1 MRSTTTTNRLP
12 SLKSTTGRAARKTAF
27 SGCSA
32 WRRKG
37 ILIFIFINILAGPAR
52 FLFAKEDRPA
62 QAVWCLECQEPPT
75 SAPKS
80 GAEVPHAVDEIVL
93 EHCDRLP
100 MVKVQIDGIE
110 MHLLLDTAAT
120 SILNRKSFSSANSKE
135 VSITSWKGTTVT
147 HADEVSITELSIA
160 NHKMRGVRLP
170 AVDLSAIGKACGH
183 AIDGIFGV
191 DLIQQMGLTIDLQR
205 QIGLLRGR
213 PIDARA
219 SYAEME
225 KEMRECNMAFNLG
238 KAEELKECFDQ
249 EVVLYTPL
257 GEFRG
262 RDQVME
268 YLQKRYL
275 RFAPNT
281 DYRMAVHDVR
291 LFGDALWYSYDFSID
306 TPEEHPSGHGTA
318 MCLHSEG
325 RWRIVNMHNSMLRP
339 VPQP

>member
-1 MRSTTTTNRLP
+1 LSFTFLTM
-12 SLKSTTGRAARKTAF
+12 
-27 SGCSA
+27 
-32 WRRKG
+32 
-37 ILIFIFINILAGPAR
+37 LAGPVR
-52 FLFAKEDRPA
+52 LLFAQEDRPA
-62 QAVWCLECQEPPT
+62 QTVQCLGCKEPS
-75 SAPKS
+75 SATEKS
-80 GAEVPHAVDEIVL
+80 GAEATHSMDEIVL

-100 MVKVQIDGIE
+100 MVKVQADGKE

-120 SILNRKSFSSANSKE
+120 SILNRKSFPAANSRE
-135 VSITSWKGTTVT
+135 VRIASWTGTTVT
-147 HADEVSITELSIA
+147 YAEEVSIAELSLA
-160 NHKMRGVRLP
+160 NHKMREVRLP

-205 QIGLLRGR
+205 HIGVLKGK
-213 PIDARA
+213 PINART

-225 KEMRECNMAFNLG
+225 KEMQECNMAFNLG
-238 KAEELKECFDQ
+238 KAEELKECFDP

-275 RFAPNT
+275 RFAPNA

-318 MCLHSEG
+318 MCLRSEG
-325 RWRIVNMHNSMLRP
+325 RWRIVNMHNSMI
-339 VPQP
+339 QPEHQP

>member
-1 MRSTTTTNRLP
+1 MRSNATNRLLP
-12 SLKSTTGRAARKTAF
+12 SKSTTGRAGRKTDF
-27 SGCSA
+27 SER
-32 WRRKG
+32 WRWKRSG
-37 ILIFIFINILAGPAR
+37 TCIFTFLTMLAGPVRLLLAQ
-52 FLFAKEDRPA
+52 EDRPA
-62 QAVWCLECQEPPT
+62 QTVQCLGCKEPPT
-75 SAPKS
+75 AAEKS
-80 GAEVPHAVDEIVL
+80 RAEAVHSVDEIAL

-100 MVKVQIDGIE
+100 VVKVQVDGTE
-110 MHLLLDTAAT
+110 KYLLLDTAAT
-120 SILNRKSFSSANSKE
+120 SILNRKSFSSAKSKE
-135 VSITSWKGTTVT
+135 VRIASWTGTTVT
-147 HADEVSITELSIA
+147 HAEEVSIAELSIA
-160 NHKMRGVRLP
+160 NHKVREVRLP

-205 QIGLLRGR
+205 HIGLLKGK

-225 KEMRECNMAFNLG
+225 KEMHECNMAFNLG
-238 KAEELKECFDQ
+238 KAEELKECFDP

-262 RDQVME
+262 RDQAME

-275 RFAPNT
+275 RFAPNA
-281 DYRMAVHDVR
+281 DYRMTVHDVR

-318 MCLHSEG
+318 MCLRSEG
-325 RWRIVNMHNSMLRP
+325 RWRIVNMHNSML
-339 VPQP
+339 QPGHKP

>member
-1 MRSTTTTNRLP
+1 MRSNATSRLP
-12 SLKSTTGRAARKTAF
+12 SLQSTTGRAACETASAGRLAWKK
-27 SGCSA
+27 SGIWVFAC
-32 WRRKG
+32 
-37 ILIFIFINILAGPAR
+37 LTVLARPVR
-52 FLFAKEDRPA
+52 FLFAQEDRPA
-62 QAVWCLECQEPPT
+62 QAVQCLGCKEPPT
-75 SAPKS
+75 AAEKN
-80 GAEVPHAVDEIVL
+80 GAEVQRSMDEIVL
-93 EHCDRLP
+93 EHCDSLP
-100 MVKVQIDGIE
+100 MVKVQIDGTE

-120 SILNRKSFSSANSKE
+120 SMLNRKSFSSAKSRE
-135 VSITSWKGTTVT
+135 ARIASWTGTTVT
-147 HADEVSITELSIA
+147 RAEEVSIAELSIA
-160 NHKMRGVRLP
+160 NHKIREVRLP

-205 QIGLLRGR
+205 HMGLLKGKA
-213 PIDARA
+213 IDARA

-238 KAEELKECFDQ
+238 KSEELKECFDP

-275 RFAPNT
+275 RFAPNA
-281 DYRMAVHDVR
+281 DYRMTVHDVR

-318 MCLHSEG
+318 MCLRSEG
-325 RWRIVNMHNSMLRP
+325 RWRIANMHNSMI
-339 VPQP
+339 QPEHQP

>member
-1 MRSTTTTNRLP
+1 MRSNVTRRL
-12 SLKSTTGRAARKTAF
+12 LCFESTTGRATWK
-27 SGCSA
+27 
-32 WRRKG
+32 RRE
-37 ILIFIFINILAGPAR
+37 IWIFILLTLWAGPVR
-52 FLFAKEDRPA
+52 FLFAQEDRPA
-62 QAVWCLECQEPPT
+62 QAVQCLGCKETAKAIE
-75 SAPKS
+75 KS
-80 GAEVPHAVDEIVL
+80 GTQAPNSVDEIVL

-100 MVKVQIDGIE
+100 MVKVQIDGTE
-110 MHLLLDTAAT
+110 KYLLLDTAAT
-120 SILNRKSFSSANSKE
+120 SILNRKSFSSASSRE
-135 VSITSWKGTTVT
+135 VRIVSWMGTTVT
-147 HADEVSITELSIA
+147 HAEEVSLGELSIA

-205 QIGLLRGR
+205 HVGLMKGK

-225 KEMRECNMAFNLG
+225 KEMHDCNMAFNLG
-238 KAEELKECFDQ
+238 KSEELKECFDP

-275 RFAPNT
+275 RFAPNA
-281 DYRMAVHDVR
+281 DYRMTVHDVR

-306 TPEEHPSGHGTA
+306 TPEEHPRGHGMA
-318 MCLHSEG
+318 MCHRSEG
-325 RWRIVNMHNSMLRP
+325 RWRIVNMHNSMLQP
-339 VPQP
+339 EPQP

>member
-1 MRSTTTTNRLP
+1 MHGVWKRSGIWVFTFLAM
-12 SLKSTTGRAARKTAF
+12 LTG
-27 SGCSA
+27 
-32 WRRKG
+32 
-37 ILIFIFINILAGPAR
+37 PVR
-52 FLFAKEDRPA
+52 FLFAQEARPA
-62 QAVWCLECQEPPT
+62 QAGQCLGCKEPP
-75 SAPKS
+75 AAAEKS
-80 GAEVPHAVDEIVL
+80 GAEAPHSVDEIVL

-100 MVKVQIDGIE
+100 MVKVQVNGTE
-110 MHLLLDTAAT
+110 KYLLLDTGAT
-120 SILNRKSFSSANSKE
+120 SILNRKSFSAANSKE
-135 VSITSWKGTTVT
+135 VNIASWTGTTVA
-147 HADEVSITELSIA
+147 HAEEVSIAELSIA

-191 DLIQQMGLTIDLQR
+191 DLIQQMGLTIDLQHHL
-205 QIGLLRGR
+205 GFLKGKLV
-213 PIDARA
+213 DVRA
-219 SYAEME
+219 SYADME

-238 KAEELKECFDQ
+238 KAEELKECFDP
-249 EVVLYTPL
+249 EVVLYTPF